1 MVQRL
6 LLFAALFTLLAGC
19 RKDPS
24 VPPVIV
30 GEDAGEGWVR
40 LNFVPEW
47 EGQPFQAFT
56 ELQNISGY
64 RVQVE
69 KVQFHMS
76 DLRLHGMAG
85 SADAAEILFFDL
97 IDGPMDTLLKVP
109 AGSWSGLEFGLG
121 VKDAL
126 NQTSPTLYPNG
137 HPLSGSHGMHWPML
151 EGFGYIFTKF
161 EGRHDTIPGSSGPFP
176 EAFTIHTGNDTC
188 YVQVGPLPMTTATI
202 ANGDT
207 IEVNVKVAIDRFFY
221 SAAGD
226 TIDLATEYMSHGTN
240 IPLSMKLAR
249 NTAAAFSID

>member
-1 MVQRL
+1 MVHRPLLFLAL
-6 LLFAALFTLLAGC
+6 LLLLAGC
-19 RKDPS
+19 RKDPA

-30 GEDAGEGWVR
+30 DGGEDVGFVR

-121 VKDAL
+121 VKDA
-126 NQTSPTLYPNG
+126 
-137 HPLSGSHGMHWPML
+137 
-151 EGFGYIFTKF
+151 
-161 EGRHDTIPGSSGPFP
+161 
-176 EAFTIHTGNDTC
+176 
-188 YVQVGPLPMTTATI
+188 
-202 ANGDT
+202 
-207 IEVNVKVAIDRFFY
+207 
-221 SAAGD
+221 
-226 TIDLATEYMSHGTN
+226 
-240 IPLSMKLAR
+240 
-249 NTAAAFSID
+249 